1 MDYLRTICLAGEGAV
16 KKKHKFFIE
25 NCVLQNETKV
35 FILHVSCAK
44 RHPRVST
51 VGGESR
57 AGQGRAGHGRE
68 GQSRL
73 VGGCLAGVGL
83 AGAEQWCLPR
93 KGGVR
98 WSGWVVVVVVVC

>member
-51 VGGESR
+51 ARVSTMGNQSR
-57 AGQGRAGHGRE
+57 EGRAEQGRAEQGM
-68 GQSRL
+68 
-73 VGGCLAGVGL
+73 AG
-83 AGAEQWCLPR
+83 
-93 KGGVR
+93 
-98 WSGWVVVVVVVC
+98 